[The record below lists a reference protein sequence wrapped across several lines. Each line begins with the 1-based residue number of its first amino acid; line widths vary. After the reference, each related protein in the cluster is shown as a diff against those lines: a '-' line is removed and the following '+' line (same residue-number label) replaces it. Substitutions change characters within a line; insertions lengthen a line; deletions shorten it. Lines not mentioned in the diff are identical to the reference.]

1 MVKFEDDD
9 THPNKFEESSD
20 KQDHTQKE
28 SPKSLLQLFESEL
41 SSAKNPTRE
50 SVCSTATIMD
60 PARDTRDGGFSRRIS
75 LEVDRPNDC
84 FSDHDPQHP
93 KQEQNPSTDMTS
105 GPSNIYQSIS
115 QAVDG
120 IRHVIVQLQK
130 LQSDPE
136 QDLSCQHISR
146 TFQLGLSAALE
157 SFGACVQS
165 ISEAVQSSLMDKN
178 CNTADLQKL
187 LTAIRCS
194 KICFDMPIKSD
205 SGLRNNFQPQAHCQA
220 AQAQGTSEDDEIYP
234 SGHMKIE
241 GRSGPVNSLGNPK
254 IRDAVEDST
263 SLINASTMSPSPF
276 DGASLGNEL
285 TRDAAEMLPI
295 AVPPYGKAPRDQHV
309 APDFPQ
315 PRDFARNSKTRSKI
329 LDYSYKVPD
338 VLYGAPRCSHS
349 IRDTSHE
356 DELCRGTP
364 YRMAESPPLPTMDAF
379 IPANEAISSNGE
391 MFLEKNL
398 KYDEGLNPLG
408 SVATR
413 RSRVVGPKTTTILP
427 RHLYEAES
435 SGQFFNRMTGRGNNI
450 QIIPDSYPT
459 YNHGNERRATV
470 SGRSAGYSP
479 SNRRPFLTNSS
490 VNARMPRD
498 SASQRLQTPAS
509 PQGRKQRGSD
519 GRANAAASNQM
530 ATNEGVRNGSP
541 ADFAY
546 AIDHSDDATAGKI
559 QECVE
564 QLQTLGFGKNTND
577 GLGRLVV
584 YAQAAEGNLSNAIDM
599 IDEEQQVYSQRR

>member
-9 THPNKFEESSD
+9 THPNKFEVSSD
-20 KQDHTQKE
+20 KQDHTKKE

-41 SSAKNPTRE
+41 SSAKYSTRE
-50 SVCSTATIMD
+50 SACSTATIME
-60 PARDTRDGGFSRRIS
+60 PARDTRDGGFSKRVS

-84 FSDHDPQHP
+84 FSDYDPQHP
-93 KQEQNPSTDMTS
+93 EQGQNPSTDMTS

-157 SFGACVQS
+157 SFGACVQT

-178 CNTADLQKL
+178 CNTEELQKL
-187 LTAIRCS
+187 LTTTRSS
-194 KICFDMPIKSD
+194 KISFDMPIKSN
-205 SGLRNNFQPQAHCQA
+205 SGLRNSFQPQAHCQTV
-220 AQAQGTSEDDEIYP
+220 QAPGTLEDDEIYP

-241 GRSGPVNSLGNPK
+241 GHPR
-254 IRDAVEDST
+254 IRDAVETSA
-263 SLINASTMSPSPF
+263 SLINASTISPSSF
-276 DGASLGNEL
+276 DGASLGNEV
-285 TRDAAEMLPI
+285 TPDAAETLPI
-295 AVPPYGKAPRDQHV
+295 ALPPYGKAARDQQV
-309 APDFPQ
+309 ASDSPK
-315 PRDFARNSKTRSKI
+315 PRDFARNSKARSKI

-349 IRDTSHE
+349 IRDTSRK

-364 YRMAESPPLPTMDAF
+364 SRVAESPPLPTIEPL
-379 IPANEAISSNGE
+379 IPAHEVGSSNGE
-391 MFLEKNL
+391 IFLEKNL
-398 KYDEGLNPLG
+398 KYDEGLNPPG
-408 SVATR
+408 SVATQ
-413 RSRVVGPKTTTILP
+413 RSRVVGPKATTILP
-427 RHLYEAES
+427 RHLYETES

-450 QIIPDSYPT
+450 AMIPGSYPT
-459 YNHGNERRATV
+459 CDYGNERRAAV
-470 SGRSAGYSP
+470 GERSPGCSP
-479 SNRRPFLTNSS
+479 SNRRPFLTDSS
-490 VNARMPRD
+490 INGRMPRD
-498 SASQRLQTPAS
+498 PASQRLQTPVS
-509 PQGRKQRGSD
+509 PGGCKPRGSD
-519 GRANAAASNQM
+519 GRANTAASNQM
-530 ATNEGVRNGSP
+530 ATNEGVRKGSP

-564 QLQTLGFGKNTND
+564 QLQTLGFGNNTND

-584 YAQAAEGNLSNAIDM
+584 YAQVAEGNLSDAIDM